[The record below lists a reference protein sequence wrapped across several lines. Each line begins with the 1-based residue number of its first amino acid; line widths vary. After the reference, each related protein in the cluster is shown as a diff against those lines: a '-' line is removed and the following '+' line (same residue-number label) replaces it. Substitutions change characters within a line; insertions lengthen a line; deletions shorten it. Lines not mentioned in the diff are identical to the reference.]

1 MIKRYVFIFMLIMFA
16 TPAFAEVNVVATLPW
31 IGSIVRE
38 IGKERVNITVLVK
51 PNQDA
56 HFVEAKPSMI
66 LAARK
71 ADMLMYNGLDL
82 EIGYIP
88 LIVESSRNPKIQPG
102 KPGNFDCSQHIEP
115 IEKTLTADRSMG
127 DVHPMGNPHYH
138 FSPENIRKVAEGMAE
153 ALSRVDQANAK
164 FYNANL
170 TEFKDRFKEKQM
182 AWNGKA
188 LKLKGKRFIAYHKL
202 FEYLAK
208 DFGFGIIGYVEPKPG
223 ISPSAAHI
231 NKMIELIKQEKPDA
245 ILTASSY
252 GLQGSESL
260 AKQTGLKV
268 IILPQDVGATDTA
281 KDWFSFID
289 QTLLLLD

>member
-1 MIKRYVFIFMLIMFA
+1 MKRYVFIFMLTMFS

-82 EIGYIP
+82 EVGYVP
-88 LIVESSRNPKIQPG
+88 LIIESSRNPKIQPG
-102 KPGNFDCSQHIEP
+102 RPGSFDCSQHVEP
-115 IEKTLTADRSMG
+115 IEKALTADRSMG

-138 FSPENIRKVAEGMAE
+138 FSPENILKVADGMAE

-170 TEFKDRFKEKQM
+170 AEFRDRFKEKQI
-182 AWNGKA
+182 AWNVKA

-202 FEYLAK
+202 FEYLAR

-223 ISPSAAHI
+223 IPPSAAHI
-231 NKMIELIKQEKPDA
+231 NKLIELIKQERPDA
-245 ILTASSY
+245 ILTTSSY

-268 IILPQDVGATDTA
+268 IILPQDVGAADTA
-281 KDWFSFID
+281 KDWFSFIE